1 MQFDP
6 LSQRLATGILQDL
19 ATNMEEEFL
28 SYLERGMALGYTILE
43 QNHFNTEVKTIAI
56 ICLGD
61 LCLQSEKAFYPH
73 LNKTMELLV
82 SAGQMSLQVD
92 QVNDPDERSMLY

>member
-28 SYLERGMALGYTILE
+28 SYLERGMALGYTVLE
-43 QNHFNTEVKTIAI
+43 
-56 ICLGD
+56 
-61 LCLQSEKAFYPH
+61 
-73 LNKTMELLV
+73 
-82 SAGQMSLQVD
+82 
-92 QVNDPDERSMLY
+92 